1 MLNIFNRYLQR
12 IGNTLN
18 VIPTFVATNK
28 NTKFPKPQHKHQQQ
42 QHTLYTTCPL
52 SQFYLQMLFIQI
64 INSCVFKLPCSS
76 EYQSSI
82 FLHRHLIQPT
92 FPLFNQKHLL
102 KNCLQSPVYNI
113 NSVDKIKLT
122 VYIPNLPPPL
132 TDETYPIQFWVVMLM
147 FASIFQQF

>member
-1 MLNIFNRYLQR
+1 MLNIFNRYFTKNREHIECHPLPLQPPA
-12 IGNTLN
+12 N
-18 VIPTFVATNK
+18 

-52 SQFYLQMLFIQI
+52 SQFYLQMLFIQTI
-64 INSCVFKLPCSS
+64 HSCVFKLPCSS

-132 TDETYPIQFWVVMLM
+132 TETYPIQFWVVMLM